1 MKRSASALA
10 ALALAGFGVL
20 GVLGAGAAESSC
32 VKCHTNDAT
41 IKSLFV
47 PPAQGSSEG
56 EG

>member
-10 ALALAGFGVL
+10 ALALAGFGSVAVL
-20 GVLGAGAAESSC
+20 GVAAAESSC

-47 PPAQGSSEG
+47 APAQSSSEG